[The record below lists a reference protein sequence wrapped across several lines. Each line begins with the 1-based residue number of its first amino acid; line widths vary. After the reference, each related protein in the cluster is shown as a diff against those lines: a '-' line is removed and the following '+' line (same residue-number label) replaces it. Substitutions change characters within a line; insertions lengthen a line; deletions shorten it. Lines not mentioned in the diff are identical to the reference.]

1 MNDIL
6 DHVIDDDLED
16 VVAVME
22 AVPITIVQS
31 HALVLIGG

>member
-22 AVPITIVQS
+22 AVLITIVQS

>member
-22 AVPITIVQS
+22 AVEITIVQS